1 MADIGPK
8 IGVDG
13 EREFRADINRINQAL
28 KTLGSEAKA
37 VAAEFENDSD
47 SAEALSRKN
56 DVLERSVLTLR
67 DKLKMQ
73 EEMLDKAGKK
83 YGEAD
88 VKTLKWRQAVNETTA
103 ALNKAEAEIRRNNDA
118 LEQHGAELDNVAEE
132 TETATGKTGGLF
144 DGLKNL
150 KGAAILGGL
159 AAVATAI
166 KNIGEAAINAAGEA
180 ARYADDINTLAKV
193 TGLSTETLQEFEYMS
208 SLIDVD
214 VDTLRGSLSRLTRNM
229 NDARNGTGNA
239 ADVFERLGVRITDET
254 GELRDNEDVFYELI
268 DALGEMENE
277 TERDA
282 ASMEIFGKSAQ
293 ELNPLII
300 AGADAAKEFAKEAKE
315 MGAVHSQEELDKL
328 NAYNDAVDRMK
339 QAWKALKDET
349 VLTYQD
355 KLTEKVERLTEKFKD
370 WRESIE
376 EIGVAKTV
384 LNDVKTGLGYVEE
397 GIDSLFS
404 NIFGNMQDLFGGGNT
419 WNDGLGAGIGGY
431 DISPY
436 LPKSQPQ
443 GTIQKPS
450 ASVNVY
456 TQSMT
461 QSQTDYLVNQF
472 NTHLGGTI

>member
-118 LEQHGAELDNVAEE
+118 MQSHTSILDNVAEE
-132 TETATGKTGGLF
+132 TETATEKTGGLF

-159 AAVATAI
+159 TAVAAAV
-166 KNIGEAAINAAGEA
+166 KKIGDAALNAALESA
-180 ARYADDINTLAKV
+180 QFADDINTLAKV
-193 TGLSTETLQEFEYMS
+193 TGLSTESLQEFEYMS

-214 VDTLRGSLSRLTRNM
+214 VDTLSQSMRQLTNNLRV
-229 NDARNGTGNA
+229 ASKGTGDA
-239 ADVFERLGVRITDET
+239 ADAFKKLGIEITDEA
-254 GELRDNEDVFYELI
+254 GELRSNKEIFYELI
-268 DALGEMENE
+268 DVLGEMENE

-282 ASMEIFGKSAQ
+282 TAMAIFGESAQ
-293 ELNPLII
+293 KLNPLII
-300 AGADAAKEFAKEAKE
+300 AGSDAAKEFAEEAKK
-315 MGAVHSQEELDKL
+315 MGVVYSQEELDKL

-339 QAWKALKDET
+339 QAWKALKDRT
-349 VLTYQD
+349 VLTYIDDLSGAVD
-355 KLTEKVERLTEKFKD
+355 KITAKFEDWRASIEKVGIL
-370 WRESIE
+370 
-376 EIGVAKTV
+376 KTV
-384 LNDVKTGLGYVEE
+384 LGSGADGKG
-397 GIDSLFS
+397 GIL
-404 NIFGNMQDLFGGGNT
+404 
-419 WNDGLGAGIGGY
+419 GGY
-431 DISPY
+431 EIEPY
-436 LPKSQPQ
+436 AQENKEGFLAA
-443 GTIQKPS
+443 KPS
-450 ASVNVY
+450 QNLYVY
-456 TQSMT
+456 TQEMT
-461 QSQTDYLVNQF
+461 PAHTEYLLNRW
-472 NTHLGGTI
+472 NERTGGLI